1 MKAIDEW
8 SSTTQNP
15 LVEQG
20 NGWETGTYHRI
31 ACDPKAAGCTAAG
44 EAGTFHP
51 AAAEDHTQVLGEIQ
65 PGRKQ
70 LDQEASSFCIS
81 KWGR

>member
-8 SSTTQNP
+8 SSTREKP

-20 NGWETGTYHRI
+20 KGWEAVAHHSI
-31 ACDPKAAGCTAAG
+31 ACDPEAAGCTAAG
-44 EAGTFHP
+44 EAGTFCP
-51 AAAEDHTQVLGEIQ
+51 AAVEDHIQVLGESQ

-70 LDQEASSFCIS
+70 LDQGAGSLCIS
-81 KWGR
+81 K